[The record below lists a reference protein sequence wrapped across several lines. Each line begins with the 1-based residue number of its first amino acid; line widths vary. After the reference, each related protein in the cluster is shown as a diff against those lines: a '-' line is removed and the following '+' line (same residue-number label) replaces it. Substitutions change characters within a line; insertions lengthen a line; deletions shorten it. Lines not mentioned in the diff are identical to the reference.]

1 MAEKNKCQTCNKVTG
16 AKDILHCRFC
26 CSAAVHWRCIGMS
39 DSTMKELQQ
48 PNNFVWM
55 CNSCIGQI
63 ELFRLNS
70 QLNEMSVEIR
80 KLQESNA
87 KISDQ
92 VNYIQD
98 KLDSG
103 EIDNNFGDKITTLQ
117 ENLKKSYADTLKDVV
132 VADVVKVNNRV
143 TNMND
148 GIQALKV
155 EVIKTKETIQ
165 SISEIEERSCNLIIF
180 RLKEN
185 VDLSVSDGRRE
196 DDENISRILGTIL
209 KDKVDKFDVVKQFRL
224 GKKTEK
230 TRPLL
235 VRLKSKSLKNLIM
248 ENLSNL
254 KNLDE
259 DLRGISVG
267 HDLTKEQRN
276 DCKKLIETARE
287 KDKDRADKQDF
298 VYRVTG
304 ELGNWRI
311 RRLPKKSTFAISILS
326 KFNVIFGLISE
337 GLDIFVVAETW
348 HGSSDSLSVGL
359 SLPPGYRF
367 IDAVRAGDPFHGGL
381 IIFLGPSCKYRRIVV
396 PTVTTFEVLAVKLI
410 IDRQDFIL
418 LAVYRPGSVQPLVL
432 FFKELTV
439 VLDSITVLNSRIVL
453 AGDFNIHVE
462 RGSDTHAATLGDIF
476 ENYCL
481 VNHTKEPTHILGGTL
496 DLVVTSVDFP
506 VIDCSVHPSGNILEQ
521 HVQTC
526 VARSATGLTFTLIS
540 SS

>member
-132 VADVVKVNNRV
+132 VANVVKVNNRV

-276 DCKKLIETARE
+276 DCKKT
-287 KDKDRADKQDF
+287 D
-298 VYRVTG
+298 
-304 ELGNWRI
+304 
-311 RRLPKKSTFAISILS
+311 
-326 KFNVIFGLISE
+326 
-337 GLDIFVVAETW
+337 
-348 HGSSDSLSVGL
+348 
-359 SLPPGYRF
+359 
-367 IDAVRAGDPFHGGL
+367 
-381 IIFLGPSCKYRRIVV
+381 
-396 PTVTTFEVLAVKLI
+396 
-410 IDRQDFIL
+410 
-418 LAVYRPGSVQPLVL
+418 
-432 FFKELTV
+432 
-439 VLDSITVLNSRIVL
+439 
-453 AGDFNIHVE
+453 
-462 RGSDTHAATLGDIF
+462 
-476 ENYCL
+476 
-481 VNHTKEPTHILGGTL
+481 
-496 DLVVTSVDFP
+496 
-506 VIDCSVHPSGNILEQ
+506 
-521 HVQTC
+521 
-526 VARSATGLTFTLIS
+526 
-540 SS
+540 